1 MKIKKSSLII
11 RIVIVALIL
20 YAGISLVTLK
30 SQTQNAEER
39 RDELQKQVD
48 AAVQENEEL
57 QYAIEHSTDPEII
70 EDVAR
75 NDIGLVRPGE
85 KLFYDVSD

>member
-11 RIVIVALIL
+11 RVVIVALIL
-20 YAGISLVTLK
+20 YAGISLVNLK
-30 SQTQNAEER
+30 TQTQSAEER

-48 AAVQENEEL
+48 AAVEENEEL